1 MIIQR
6 LQPLLYS
13 VVLRMLATLL
23 FAGSQ
28 AVLATTPQEALE
40 TALGNWVAGQSGVTA
55 DQVKMA
61 PLDPRVQVQPC
72 GGSLSFDYPFVNK
85 ESVRARCNKPAWQI
99 FVKVGLTQQQLQEM
113 VVANRDIAPGQAL
126 KDTDLDIKTVAVPA
140 AGSFNEKSALV
151 GRQLKR
157 PLAKGQPVMAHDLE
171 KGQKAVRAKFALKAG
186 DLMTESA
193 IERID
198 LAPGAGG
205 SSPVWIPTEIT
216 PGTRLGKNVAAGQI
230 IQTTDLAEN
239 RQVVVASSNLNVGQ
253 VLKPE
258 LLKLERLDAEK
269 INRTHLFDLSGL
281 EGSELMRPIRAGEA
295 IRTSDLRPALMVK
308 KGDLVT
314 FVIGRPTEF
323 MITVKVEALQD
334 GRLNEQIKLRNPES
348 GHTFSGVITGKGAA
362 KGV

>member
-1 MIIQR
+1 MTIQLR
-6 LQPLLYS
+6 TYR
-13 VVLRMLATLL
+13 VVLRLLASLL
-23 FAGSQ
+23 LAGSQ
-28 AVLATTPQEALE
+28 AVVAATPQEILESAL
-40 TALGNWVAGQSGVTA
+40 TNWVAGQAGVTA

-61 PLDPRVQVQPC
+61 PLDPRVQIQPC
-72 GGSLSFDYPFVNK
+72 GSNFSFDYPFVNK
-85 ESVRARCNKPAWQI
+85 ESVRVRCSKPAWQV
-99 FVKVGLTQQQLQEM
+99 FVKVGLSQQQQQEM

-126 KDTDLDIKTVAVPA
+126 KDTDLDIKTVALPA
-140 AGSFNEKSALV
+140 GGSFNDKSALV

-157 PLAKGQPVMAHDLE
+157 PLAKGQPVMAQDLE

-198 LAPGAGG
+198 LAAGTG
-205 SSPVWIPTEIT
+205 GTSPIWIPTEIM

-230 IQTTDLAEN
+230 IQTTDLAES
-239 RQVVVASSNLNVGQ
+239 RQVVVASSNLSTGQ

-295 IRTSDLRPALMVK
+295 IRTGDLRPALLVK
-308 KGDLVT
+308 KGDSVM
-314 FVIGRPTEF
+314 FMIGRPTEF

>member
-1 MIIQR
+1 MR
-6 LQPLLYS
+6 L
-13 VVLRMLATLL
+13 LATLL
-23 FAGSQ
+23 FAVSQ
-28 AVLATTPQEALE
+28 VVHATTPQEALE
-40 TALGNWVAGQSGVTA
+40 AALVNWVAGQAGVTA

-61 PLDPRVQVQPC
+61 PLDPRVQIQPC
-72 GGSLSFDYPFVNK
+72 GSNFSFDYPFVNK
-85 ESVRARCNKPAWQI
+85 ESVRARCSKPAWQV
-99 FVKVGLTQQQLQEM
+99 FVKVGLSQQQQQEM

-171 KGQKAVRAKFALKAG
+171 KGQKAIRTKVALKAG

-205 SSPVWIPTEIT
+205 TSPVWIPTEIM
-216 PGTRLGKNVAAGQI
+216 PGTRLGKNIPAGQI

-239 RQVVVASSNLNVGQ
+239 RQVVVASSNLNAGQ

-295 IRTSDLRPALMVK
+295 IRTSDLRPALLVK

-314 FVIGRPTEF
+314 FVVGRPTEF

-348 GHTFSGVITGKGAA
+348 GHTFPGIVTGKGAA

>member
-6 LQPLLYS
+6 LQPLIYR
-13 VVLRMLATLL
+13 VVLRLLATLL
-23 FAGSQ
+23 LVGSQ
-28 AVLATTPQEALE
+28 LVLAATPQEALE
-40 TALGNWVAGQSGVTA
+40 AALSNWVAGQAGVTA
-55 DQVKMA
+55 DQVKMV

-72 GGSLSFDYPFVNK
+72 GGSFSFDYPFVNK

-99 FVKVGLTQQQLQEM
+99 FVKVGLTQQQQEM

-126 KDTDLDIKTVAVPA
+126 KDTDLDVKTVAAPA
-140 AGSFNEKSALV
+140 AGSFSEKSALV

-157 PLAKGQPVMAHDLE
+157 PLAKGQPVMTHDLE

-205 SSPVWIPTEIT
+205 SSPVWIPNEIM

-239 RQVVVASSNLNVGQ
+239 RQVVVATGNLNVGQ

-295 IRTSDLRPALMVK
+295 IRTSDLRPALLVK

-348 GHTFSGVITGKGAA
+348 GHTFSGVITGKGTA

>member
-1 MIIQR
+1 MSIQLLIYKLLLR
-6 LQPLLYS
+6 L
-13 VVLRMLATLL
+13 LATLL
-23 FAGSQ
+23 LAGSQ
-28 AVLATTPQEALE
+28 AVLAATPQESLE
-40 TALGNWVAGQSGVTA
+40 TALTNWVAVQAGVTA

-72 GGSLSFDYPFVNK
+72 GGSFSFDYPFVNK
-85 ESVRARCNKPAWQI
+85 ESVRARCNKPAWQV
-99 FVKVGLTQQQLQEM
+99 FVKVGLNQQQQQEM

-126 KDTDLDIKTVAVPA
+126 KESDLDVKAVALPA
-140 AGSFNEKSALV
+140 AGSFNEKAALV
-151 GRQLKR
+151 GRQLRR
-157 PLAKGQPVMAHDLE
+157 PLAKGQPVIAIDLE
-171 KGQKAVRAKFALKAG
+171 KGQKAVRAKFALKSG

-198 LAPGAGG
+198 IAAGAGG
-205 SSPVWIPTEIT
+205 PSPVWIPNEIL
-216 PGTRLGKNVAAGQI
+216 PGTRLVKNVAAGQI

-239 RQVVVASSNLNVGQ
+239 RQVVVASSNLNIGQ

-295 IRTSDLRPALMVK
+295 IRASDLRPALMVK

>member
-1 MIIQR
+1 MTIQR
-6 LQPLLYS
+6 TQPLLYR
-13 VVLRMLATLL
+13 VLLRLLAILL
-23 FAGSQ
+23 LAGSQ
-28 AVLATTPQEALE
+28 AVVAATPQEALE
-40 TALGNWVAGQSGVTA
+40 SALGSWVAGQSGVTA

-61 PLDPRVQVQPC
+61 PLDPRVQIQPC
-72 GGSLSFDYPFVNK
+72 GGSFSFDYPFVNK
-85 ESVRARCNKPAWQI
+85 ESVRARCNKPAWQV
-99 FVKVGLTQQQLQEM
+99 FVKVSLSQQQQQVM
-113 VVANRDIAPGQAL
+113 VVANRDMAPGLAL
-126 KDTDLDIKTVAVPA
+126 KDTDLEVKTVAAPA
-140 AGSFNEKSALV
+140 PGSFNEKTPLV

-157 PLAKGQPVMAHDLE
+157 PLSKGQPVMANDLE
-171 KGQKAVRAKFALKAG
+171 KAQKAVRAKFALKAG

-205 SSPVWIPTEIT
+205 SSPVWIPNEIS

-230 IQTTDLAEN
+230 IQTTDLAES

-253 VLKPE
+253 VLTPD

-281 EGSELMRPIRAGEA
+281 EGSELIRPIRAGEA

-348 GHTFSGVITGKGAA
+348 GHTFSGIITGKGAA

>member
-1 MIIQR
+1 MNIQPFLYRVSLR
-6 LQPLLYS
+6 LLAVLL
-13 VVLRMLATLL
+13 LT
-23 FAGSQ
+23 GSQ
-28 AVLATTPQEALE
+28 MVLAATAQEALE
-40 TALGNWVAGQSGVTA
+40 LALGNWVAGQAGVTA

-61 PLDPRVQVQPC
+61 PLDPRVQIQPC
-72 GGSLSFDYPFVNK
+72 GGSFSFDYPFVNK
-85 ESVRARCNKPAWQI
+85 ESVRARCNKPAWQV
-99 FVKVGLTQQQLQEM
+99 FVKVGLIQQQQQEM
-113 VVANRDIAPGQAL
+113 VVTNRDIALGQAL
-126 KDTDLDIKTVAVPA
+126 KDSDLDIKTVALPS

-157 PLAKGQPVMAHDLE
+157 PLAKGQPVMANDLE

-198 LAPGAGG
+198 IAAGAGG
-205 SSPVWIPTEIT
+205 ASPVWIPNEIA
-216 PGTRLGKNVAAGQI
+216 PGTRFGKNIAAGQI
-230 IQTTDLAEN
+230 VQTTDLAES
-239 RQVVVASSNLNVGQ
+239 RQVVVASSNLNTGQ

-258 LLKLERLDAEK
+258 LVKLDRLDAEK
-269 INRTHLFDLSGL
+269 INRTHLFDLTGL
-281 EGSELMRPIRAGEA
+281 EGSELVRSIRAGEA

-314 FVIGRPTEF
+314 FVIGRPAEF

-348 GHTFSGVITGKGAA
+348 GHTFSGLITGKGAA

>member
-1 MIIQR
+1 MTIQLR
-6 LQPLLYS
+6 TYR
-13 VVLRMLATLL
+13 VVLRVLASLL
-23 FAGSQ
+23 LAGSQ
-28 AVLATTPQEALE
+28 AVVAATPQEVLEAAL
-40 TALGNWVAGQSGVTA
+40 TNWVAGQAGVTA

-61 PLDPRVQVQPC
+61 PLDPRVQIQPC
-72 GGSLSFDYPFVNK
+72 GSNFSFDYPFVNK
-85 ESVRARCNKPAWQI
+85 ESVRVRCSKPAWQV
-99 FVKVGLTQQQLQEM
+99 FVKVGLSQQQQQEM

-126 KDTDLDIKTVAVPA
+126 KDTDLDIKTVALPA
-140 AGSFNEKSALV
+140 GGSFNDKSALV

-157 PLAKGQPVMAHDLE
+157 PLAKGQPVMAQDLE

-193 IERID
+193 IERVD
-198 LAPGAGG
+198 LTAGAGG
-205 SSPVWIPTEIT
+205 SSPIWIPTEIM

-230 IQTTDLAEN
+230 IQTTDLAES
-239 RQVVVASSNLNVGQ
+239 RQVVVASSNLSTGQ

-295 IRTSDLRPALMVK
+295 IRTGDLRPALMVK
-308 KGDLVT
+308 KGDSVT

>member
-1 MIIQR
+1 
-6 LQPLLYS
+6 
-13 VVLRMLATLL
+13 
-23 FAGSQ
+23 
-28 AVLATTPQEALE
+28 
-40 TALGNWVAGQSGVTA
+40 
-55 DQVKMA
+55 
-61 PLDPRVQVQPC
+61 
-72 GGSLSFDYPFVNK
+72 
-85 ESVRARCNKPAWQI
+85 
-99 FVKVGLTQQQLQEM
+99 
-113 VVANRDIAPGQAL
+113 
-126 KDTDLDIKTVAVPA
+126 
-140 AGSFNEKSALV
+140 
-151 GRQLKR
+151 
-157 PLAKGQPVMAHDLE
+157 
-171 KGQKAVRAKFALKAG
+171 
-186 DLMTESA
+186 MTESA

-198 LAPGAGG
+198 LAAGAGG
-205 SSPVWIPTEIT
+205 TSPVWIPTEIT
-216 PGTRLGKNVAAGQI
+216 PGTRLAKNIAAGQI
-230 IQTTDLAEN
+230 IQTTDLAES
-239 RQVVVASSNLNVGQ
+239 RQVVVASSNLNTGQ

-314 FVIGRPTEF
+314 FVIGRPAEF

>member
-6 LQPLLYS
+6 LRPRIYS
-13 VVLRMLATLL
+13 VVLRLLATLL
-23 FAGSQ
+23 FSGSQ
-28 AVLATTPQEALE
+28 LVLAATPQEALE
-40 TALGNWVAGQSGVTA
+40 AALGNWVAGQAGVSA

-72 GGSLSFDYPFVNK
+72 GGSFSFDYPFVNK
-85 ESVRARCNKPAWQI
+85 ESVRVRCNKPAWQI
-99 FVKVGLTQQQLQEM
+99 FVKIGLTQQQQEM

-126 KDTDLDIKTVAVPA
+126 KDTDLDVKTVAAPT

-205 SSPVWIPTEIT
+205 TSPVWIPNEIS
-216 PGTRLGKNVAAGQI
+216 PGTRIGKNVAAGQI

-239 RQVVVASSNLNVGQ
+239 RQVLVAASNLNVGQ

-269 INRTHLFDLSGL
+269 INRTHLFDVSGL

-323 MITVKVEALQD
+323 IITVKVEALQD

-348 GHTFSGVITGKGAA
+348 GHTFSGVITGKGTA